1 VIEAQER
8 GYISEVH
15 ARTVGETAVVLGAG
29 RMKKGDSVDPAV
41 GISVMV
47 KVGDAV
53 EIGQPL
59 FVIHALN
66 DDAVEEARHQLKDAV
81 KIVKEEVAPLP
92 LFYGLVD

>member
-1 VIEAQER
+1 
-8 GYISEVH
+8 
-15 ARTVGETAVVLGAG
+15 
-29 RMKKGDSVDPAV
+29 MKKGDSIDPAV

-47 KVGDAV
+47 KVGEAV

-59 FVIHALN
+59 FVVHARS
-66 DDAVEEARHQLKDAV
+66 DDAVEEAKQQLKHAV